1 MLLFQAIII
10 GLFAA
15 FIRTHEFST
24 WVIYCSPMACS
35 TIVGIVLGN
44 YELGVQIGA
53 QLQLV
58 YMGALVVGGVSSYSY
73 IWAGVIGPAI
83 CIVSGLDPVESATVC
98 VTVGALGVISDNIRM
113 TVNATWV
120 HMADKYVQKGE
131 TKLLWVYNLLLP
143 FLLYCVIYGLP
154 AVVGIMLG
162 ANYLADIMNSLPIW
176 ISNAIGA
183 IGKLLPA
190 LGISMMLK
198 AVYNKKLIAFVIV
211 GYVLSGYIGL
221 PTLGVA
227 LIGIACTL
235 VYYNSLTRK
244 ENNA

>member
-15 FIRTHEFST
+15 FIRTHELST
-24 WVIYCSPMACS
+24 WVIYCSPLACS
-35 TIVGIVLGN
+35 SIIGAILGN
-44 YELGVQIGA
+44 YELGVAIGA

-113 TVNATWV
+113 TVNANFV
-120 HMADKYVQKGE
+120 HMADKYVQTGE
-131 TKLLWVYNLLLP
+131 TKLLWVYDLLLP
-143 FLLYCVIYGLP
+143 FLLYCVIYGIP
-154 AVVGIMLG
+154 AVIGIMLG
-162 ANYLADIMNSLPIW
+162 ANYLAGIMQSLPIQVT
-176 ISNAIGA
+176 NAITA

-190 LGISMMLK
+190 LGIGMMLK
-198 AVYNKKLIAFVIV
+198 AVYNKKLIAFLIV
-211 GYVLSGYIGL
+211 GYVLSGYLGL

-235 VYYNSLTRK
+235 VYYNSLNRK
-244 ENNA
+244 GGEA

>member
-1 MLLFQAIII
+1 MLFIQSVII

-15 FIRTHEFST
+15 FIRTFELAT
-24 WVIYCSPMACS
+24 WVIYCSPLVCS
-35 TIVGIVLGN
+35 SIVGTILGDPA
-44 YELGVQIGA
+44 LGVQIGA

-113 TVNATWV
+113 TVNAVWV
-120 HMADKYVQKGE
+120 HMADKYVQSGE
-131 TKLLWVYNLLLP
+131 TSRLWIYNIVLP
-143 FLLYCVIYGLP
+143 FLLYCLIYGLP
-154 AVVGIMLG
+154 AVIGIMLG
-162 ANYLADIMNSLPIW
+162 ANYLSNLMNALPIW
-176 ISNAIGA
+176 ISNAISA

-190 LGISMMLK
+190 LGIGMMLK
-198 AVYNKKLIAFVIV
+198 AVYNKKLIAFAIV
-211 GYVLSGYIGL
+211 GYVLSGYLNI

-227 LIGIACTL
+227 LVGIACTL
-235 VYYNSLTRK
+235 IYFNSLSTKK
-244 ENNA
+244 EEL